1 MQDKGASPVKGGSAE
16 QVKGSKKAGKKVDP
30 LTVPDAKNAS
40 LQQGLSLLNETELQS
55 LKQYGVEREDKKQW
69 SKIPTQAEL
78 KLMVWSAYSE
88 IEAEKV
94 SIKTKDKGEKK
105 KGGKEHHK
113 KKEKEI
119 KKSESSK

>member
-1 MQDKGASPVKGGSAE
+1 M
-16 QVKGSKKAGKKVDP
+16 DP
-30 LTVPDAKNAS
+30 LTVPDAKNAT
-40 LQQGLSLLNETELQS
+40 LQQGLSLLNETELQG